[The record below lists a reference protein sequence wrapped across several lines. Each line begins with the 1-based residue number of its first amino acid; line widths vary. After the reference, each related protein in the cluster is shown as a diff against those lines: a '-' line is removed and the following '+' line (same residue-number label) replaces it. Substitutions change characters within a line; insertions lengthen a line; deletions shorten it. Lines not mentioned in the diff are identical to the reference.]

1 MADLPKLTSQDREHL
16 RNIGFGSLPDNPA
29 QARYSAKEIKGASTR
44 PNLQLFDWLKGTREY
59 LASDGVIHKV
69 DELTEA
75 SDYEEGSIL
84 LYNDGDNLKF
94 YVVDANHQAQPIG
107 LDSTSELQVVNDVK
121 IDGNSV
127 VNEGI
132 VSVSLSDG
140 LTYTNG
146 SLGLS
151 LTDGLTV
158 KSGSV
163 GLTLS
168 NLPEVVP
175 KNLTLSQQNEL
186 SILAEHNGVISR
198 VQAGQLDY
206 SRLKVVSNEEDGLQR
221 IANEDFLFIKE
232 N

>member
-16 RNIGFGSLPDNPA
+16 RNIGFGSLPDNPS

-69 DELTEA
+69 DELTEV

-84 LYNDGDNLKF
+84 LYNDGENLKF

-121 IDGNSV
+121 INNESV
-127 VNEGI
+127 VNNGV
-132 VSVSLSDG
+132 VSVSLNDG
-140 LTYTNG
+140 LTYSGG
-146 SLGLS
+146 SL
-151 LTDGLTV
+151 
-158 KSGSV
+158 

-168 NLPEVVP
+168 NLSEVRP
-175 KNLTLSQQNEL
+175 KNLTISQQNEL

-198 VQAGQLDY
+198 VQVGQLDY

-221 IANEDFLFIKE
+221 IANGDFLFVKE

>member
-84 LYNDGDNLKF
+84 LYNDGENLKF

-107 LDSTSELQVVNDVK
+107 LDSTAELQVVNDVK
-121 IDGNSV
+121 INNESV
-127 VNEGI
+127 VNNGV
-132 VSVSLSDG
+132 VSVSLEDG
-140 LTYTNG
+140 LTYSG
-146 SLGLS
+146 GGL
-151 LTDGLTV
+151 
-158 KSGSV
+158 

-168 NLPEVVP
+168 NLPEVRP
-175 KNLTLSQQNEL
+175 KSLTLGQQDDVFL
-186 SILAEHNGVISR
+186 LAETGGQTAKVRAS
-198 VQAGQLDY
+198 QLDY
-206 SRLKVVSNEEDGLQR
+206 SRLRVTNDEAATSTT
-221 IANEDFLFIKE
+221 IAENDFLFVIE
-232 N
+232 D